1 MEWVKQ
7 VLLEDIR
14 KQSLG
19 TQSSTNF
26 RYNELVLLLR
36 HTDDNVSQADVS
48 LGLVVWSSFEARV
61 IDLGIIFITIFS
73 KVMEVIH
80 RESGETIRTAFLNN
94 EYIEC
99 SLEAF
104 FIYFLGFL
112 LFLESWGCWKSDY
125 QICESLE
132 QNEGY

>member
-1 MEWVKQ
+1 MERVKQ

-19 TQSSTNF
+19 TQSSINF
-26 RYNELVLLLR
+26 RYNKLALLLR

-80 RESGETIRTAFLNN
+80 QERVGRA
-94 EYIEC
+94 
-99 SLEAF
+99 
-104 FIYFLGFL
+104 
-112 LFLESWGCWKSDY
+112 
-125 QICESLE
+125 
-132 QNEGY
+132 